1 MGGNATKGLGQGV
14 EIAEASRDK
23 EKLVGLMPDIFRG
36 RLDVGYFDRISDSAL
51 QDARFLVA
59 YAKMENFLK
68 YEVDPEE
75 IERTNEVP
83 KRIIDW
89 LSEEG
94 YFGMK
99 IPVEYG
105 GMRLSQSQYMA
116 ILQLVAT
123 RCGAMIAMLSAS
135 CTIGVGWPIME
146 YGSPEQKQRWLPLVA
161 RSPSGFAFTEEK
173 AGSDPSAME
182 VRAVRVRDSAGKIT
196 GYELTGRKWWTTNGP
211 ASDNTYLSKVI
222 VVIGKIVEYD
232 AQLTEPGYKPNFGA
246 FIVPTDLPGF
256 NPFQRCDFAGL
267 RGIYNGI
274 TDFVK
279 VFIPVDQLIG
289 KNTAIELVEEFVKKI
304 EQTEDPKE
312 FLLISEQITELKEL
326 LLKHNSEMEKLD
338 PKDRHELFLYQREG
352 HGFKIA
358 LEALNSGRITIGGC
372 CSAVAKAALEVERWW
387 GNNRHQWGKQIDKH
401 ELTGT
406 GKLAEGMADALA
418 IEAMTWYA
426 AAQADDHKDC
436 RMEAATDKVSGSER
450 LWKIIDDLVQVR
462 GGRGYE
468 TAESLKKR
476 GEAPLPVEKMF
487 RDARPNRIFE
497 GESSI
502 LGLFVVREGLE
513 EYKAR
518 GEVFL
523 EKGKYW
529 QKFTAAVGFARDFAK
544 LSLPNFKM
552 RSKIK
557 KFFGGW
563 HEAKPLTKHMLYA
576 EECSRRLA
584 KAIIVASGKYQ
595 SKLPHKQLTLT
606 RFFNIATE
614 IYSIAAVCAY
624 IMKKMPIPCRVELAD
639 FYCLNAR
646 RRLEREFNSLSDN
659 SDTLGRKIAEQTIN
673 GYYTEWLKEGTIS
686 MVEVM
691 KLKDDFVP
699 PVKFSPMPKRDKVTF

>member
-1 MGGNATKGLGQGV
+1 MGGSTKGLGQGV

-36 RLDVGYFDRISDSAL
+36 RLDVGFFDLVSELNDNAL
-51 QDARFLVA
+51 FQTA
-59 YAKMENFLK
+59 YEKMENFLK
-68 YEVDPEE
+68 NDVDPEE

-83 KRIIDW
+83 QPIIDW
-89 LSEEG
+89 LADNG

-105 GMRLSQSQYMA
+105 GMGLSQSEYMA

-146 YGSPEQKQRWLPLVA
+146 YGSPEQKAKWLPLVA
-161 RSPSGFAFTEEK
+161 KSPSGFAFTEEK

-182 VRAVRVRDSAGKIT
+182 VRAVRRMDLDGTIT

-222 VVIGKIVEYD
+222 VVIGKIVDYD

-246 FIVPTDLPGF
+246 FIVPTNLPGVY
-256 NPFQRCDFAGL
+256 PYQRCNFAGL

-289 KNTAIELVEEFVKKI
+289 KKANPDGTMAYH
-304 EQTEDPKE
+304 Q
-312 FLLISEQITELKEL
+312 
-326 LLKHNSEMEKLD
+326 
-338 PKDRHELFLYQREG
+338 EG

-358 LEALNSGRITIGGC
+358 LQALNSGRITIGGC
-372 CSAVAKAALEVERWW
+372 CSATAKAALEVERWW

-406 GKLAEGMADALA
+406 GKLAEGMADALMMEA
-418 IEAMTWYA
+418 ITWYA
-426 AAQADDHKDC
+426 AAQADVHKDC
-436 RMEAATDKVSGSER
+436 RMEAATAKVTGSER
-450 LWKIIDDLVQVR
+450 LWKIVDDLVQVR

-518 GEVFL
+518 GEIFF

-529 QKFTAAVGFARDFAK
+529 QKAKAAIGFAKDLVR
-544 LSLPNFKM
+544 LSIPNRKM
-552 RSKIK
+552 RAKIK
-557 KFFGGW
+557 KFVGNEYW
-563 HEAKPLTKHMLYA
+563 EKPLIGHLLYA
-576 EECSRRLA
+576 EKCSRKLA

-595 SKLPHKQLTLT
+595 DKLPHKQLTLT

-614 IYSIAAVCAY
+614 IYAIAAICAY
-624 IMKKMPIPCRVELAD
+624 VTKVKPIPIFADLAE
-639 FYCLNAR
+639 FYCQNAR

-659 SDTLGRKIAEQTIN
+659 SDALGRKIAEYTIN
-673 GYYTEWLKEGTIS
+673 DFYTAWLKEGTIS
-686 MVEVM
+686 MVETLN
-691 KLKDDFVP
+691 LKDDFDP
-699 PVKFSPMPKRDKVTF
+699 PAKISPMPKLKKRTF